1 PGAPHRV
8 RDRVRRQLLALGVIE
23 RAPIGLPDRRAC
35 GGDDNGF
42 PHGSSSISFSVVARC
57 RAAEPVA
64 EACPARNLAAA
75 GDLRPPFGRV
85 RRCATVLRVMT
96 ARDRDPVLGRRV
108 TDAGVRIVRV
118 GQGNRVASQAPI
130 SAPARLAPVG
140 ARSRM
145 GPPKWVPATRV
156 WVLSV
161 APSASHMALA
171 SSGKH
176 AWSPVSST
184 NTLGAV
190 TPDAQRRKSA
200 LVLS

>member
-1 PGAPHRV
+1 MGPPRFLFLWWPGVGWPNRW
-8 RDRVRRQLLALGVIE
+8 QK
-23 RAPIGLPDRRAC
+23 P
-35 GGDDNGF
+35 
-42 PHGSSSISFSVVARC
+42 
-57 RAAEPVA
+57 AA
-64 EACPARNLAAA
+64 ARNLAAA
-75 GDLRPPFGRV
+75 GDLRPLFGRV

-96 ARDRDPVLGRRV
+96 HLDRDPVLPRRV
-108 TDAGVRIVRV
+108 TDAGDRTVKV
-118 GQGNRVASQAPI
+118 GQANRVDSQAPI

-140 ARSRM
+140 APSRI

-161 APSASHMALA
+161 APSASHIALA

-184 NTLGAV
+184 NRVGAV

-200 LVLS
+200 LVLSPDHVDSQASGVAKRPKPTSP